1 MRKKFTIGE
10 KEIHDIIAISEK
22 MFIDVFSLIC
32 YSNIRGDFMA
42 NKKKNESI
50 KGISQVPENKLTVQ
64 KSNPLLSLS
73 QSDLTLAEFKILDTY
88 LSRINSHDQS
98 KRMVTFEKG
107 ELENLLGVTRI
118 TNHELDKRLEH
129 LQGSTVKVIDPT
141 IKRGFRRITLF
152 EMSHAIQDDD
162 GLWTIELMCTPSA
175 MQYIFNVEGFGYLCY
190 KLRSITSISS
200 RYAYILFLF
209 LEKNR
214 YRKTWQIELEELKQ
228 ILKCDDNDE
237 TLKQYKYFNR
247 DVLKR
252 CQKEIHEKT
261 ECRYSYE
268 PIKKGRK
275 VVAIKF
281 ALETLKDFDE
291 IALEEETERLE
302 DEELERYNSLPEWE
316 QWIEDYCKC
325 CDDIFT
331 KVEMQ
336 EFIGMTNKLPLSQM
350 YKNAPVDDI
359 NIHRY
364 EYILDKYRAFK
375 VADSKDPKNNKY
387 AYFKRMI
394 EKDIAEYE

>member
-1 MRKKFTIGE
+1 M
-10 KEIHDIIAISEK
+10 
-22 MFIDVFSLIC
+22 
-32 YSNIRGDFMA
+32 
-42 NKKKNESI
+42 
-50 KGISQVPENKLTVQ
+50 
-64 KSNPLLSLS
+64 
-73 QSDLTLAEFKILDTY
+73 
-88 LSRINSHDQS
+88 
-98 KRMVTFEKG
+98 
-107 ELENLLGVTRI
+107 
-118 TNHELDKRLEH
+118 
-129 LQGSTVKVIDPT
+129 
-141 IKRGFRRITLF
+141 
-152 EMSHAIQDDD
+152 
-162 GLWTIELMCTPSA
+162 
-175 MQYIFNVEGFGYLCY
+175 
-190 KLRSITSISS
+190 
-200 RYAYILFLF
+200 
-209 LEKNR
+209 
-214 YRKTWQIELEELKQ
+214 
-228 ILKCDDNDE
+228 KCDDNDE

>member
-1 MRKKFTIGE
+1 MARKKKIE
-10 KEIHDIIAISEK
+10 Q
-22 MFIDVFSLIC
+22 
-32 YSNIRGDFMA
+32 
-42 NKKKNESI
+42 I
-50 KGISQVPENKLTVQ
+50 KGISQVPETKLTVQ

-88 LSRINSHDQS
+88 LSRINSHEPD
-98 KRMVTFEKG
+98 KRAVIFEKG
-107 ELENLLGVTRI
+107 ELEKLLGVSRI
-118 TNHELDKRLEH
+118 TNQELDKRLAN
-129 LQGSTVKVIDPT
+129 LQSSTVNVVDPT
-141 IKRGFRRITLF
+141 VKKGFRRITLF

-162 GLWTIELMCTPSA
+162 DLWTVELMCTPSA

-190 KLRSITSISS
+190 KLRSVTSITS
-200 RYAYILFLF
+200 RYAYILFLY

-214 YRKTWQIELEELKQ
+214 YRKSWQVDLAELKQ
-228 ILKCDDNDE
+228 ILNCSAERYEQFKF
-237 TLKQYKYFNR
+237 FNSE
-247 DVLKR
+247 VLKR
-252 CQKEIHEKT
+252 IQKEVHQKT
-261 ECRYSYE
+261 ECRFAYE

-275 VVAIKF
+275 IVAIKF
-281 ALETLKDFDE
+281 TLETIRDFDE
-291 IALEEETERLE
+291 IAVEEEKERLAS
-302 DEELERYNSLPEWE
+302 DEWETYNSLPEWE